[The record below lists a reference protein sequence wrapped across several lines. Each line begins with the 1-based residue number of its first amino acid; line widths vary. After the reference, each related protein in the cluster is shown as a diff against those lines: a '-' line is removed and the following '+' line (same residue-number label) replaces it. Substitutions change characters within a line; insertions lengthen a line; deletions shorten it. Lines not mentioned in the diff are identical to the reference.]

1 MLKAAQELEKYG
13 LKTFPLAKER
23 KTPIAGVSWKKQ
35 LLVPVQQRFQG
46 LDNPNIAIAT
56 GPESGVLGVDLDH
69 GATEHDLAMFPRTWT
84 VRSRDGWHIYFKWT
98 DRLKKQIQPLFGG
111 TNNQATAHVRGI
123 GHYFVAPPSV
133 VAWDEKTNQTL
144 EPWEYT
150 WLSDVGGELKPGEC
164 ELAEVPEWMLE
175 CFDNQKE
182 LDETGNAVTTP
193 GTGVQRNVVEGQRH
207 NDLVGWGLWLWCRE
221 TDESVVA
228 RKMRERNASY
238 AVPKPTDVVETEI
251 ANLLKWYRQ
260 RHPVMGL
267 LADKQAS
274 TNHEQPVGNEA
285 GNGYE
290 SCVYPLGYNGRKYY
304 FISRSNFAIVCL
316 GSQALCSSSLCELM
330 PREFWEK
337 YFPKRDK
344 NGVPVAGSADWVGAG
359 STLMEACRKRGIFSE
374 ASAARGSGV
383 WEIGP
388 REIIYHRGDQVV
400 TVEHGERH
408 VLDASG
414 DGVVYQ
420 RDRQLPALTE
430 SELTA
435 DEGKLL
441 VAACSTLQ
449 WRTPKSNLILAGW
462 LATAP
467 FCGALRK
474 RPHVEI
480 IAPPG
485 VGKTDF
491 VDAVVGR
498 VLGRRAV
505 MKRGSETTEAGIR
518 QDMKMAAMPV
528 VCDDIELSEENDTT
542 NGRIEKVVVL
552 SRSAYDAT
560 PDKLITKGTAD
571 GEGQQFRCVSSF
583 MVCAVA
589 SPLREPQD
597 RSRFV
602 SLLARKT
609 KDPVKQ
615 AEEEAV
621 ARQAYARIDTGF
633 GDRLFTRMF
642 RRWKQYRESV
652 GALNIVLAGKCHG
665 RLAENLSV
673 LLGGVATLTQDHA
686 LTVEEAYALVE
697 GIQFNSFDRAE
708 KDTLEEKCLGAV
720 LSHQI
725 DITQRDLGGR
735 IDRVAKVT
743 VARAIEDFLDSGRD
757 VTDDQDE
764 RVKVDR
770 SELQRHGFDVHEGQ
784 LIIRTTNDALKKALP
799 KNQAVQFGLLLAQV
813 PGAVVTR
820 HRFGGRYTNPVAC
833 VRVPLAQLGAVG
845 ENSLSNS

>member
-1 MLKAAQELEKYG
+1 MLKAAQELESFG
-13 LKTFPLAKER
+13 LKTFPLAKDQKIPMR
-23 KTPIAGVSWKKQ
+23 GVSWKK
-35 LLVPVQQRFQG
+35 LLQVPLLQRFHG
-46 LDNPNIAIAT
+46 LDNPNIAILM
-56 GPESGVLGVDLDH
+56 GPESGVVCVDLDSNH
-69 GATEHDLAMFPRTWT
+69 GATDSDLALFPRTWR
-84 VRSRDGWHIYFKWT
+84 VKSKHGWHIYFKWT
-98 DRLKKQIQPLFGG
+98 PLLTTGYQALFGG
-111 TNNQATAHVRGI
+111 KDNRATAHVRGV

-133 VAWDEKTNQTL
+133 VGEHEYVWDE
-144 EPWEYT
+144 
-150 WLSDVGGELKPGEC
+150 DAGGELSPREC
-164 ELAEVPEWMLE
+164 ALAECPEWMLG
-175 CFDNQKE
+175 CFQEKKPLEEISDSEDDQPRALAAVGERHRDLVTLGRFLWSHSDSEQHVRDALVRRNNNYSVPIPPDRLDGE
-182 LDETGNAVTTP
+182 LDGIVKWLKTQGP
-193 GTGVQRNVVEGQRH
+193 LGDRRVVAQGAPSSEARS
-207 NDLVGWGLWLWCRE
+207 
-221 TDESVVA
+221 ESVGDEPG
-228 RKMRERNASY
+228 K
-238 AVPKPTDVVETEI
+238 
-251 ANLLKWYRQ
+251 
-260 RHPVMGL
+260 
-267 LADKQAS
+267 
-274 TNHEQPVGNEA
+274 
-285 GNGYE
+285 GYE

-337 YFPKRDK
+337 YFPKRDAK
-344 NGVPVAGSADWVGAG
+344 GVVTGADWVGAG

-374 ASAARGSGV
+374 ASAARGSGA
-383 WEIGP
+383 WELP
-388 REIIYHRGDQVV
+388 SHELIYHRGDQVV

-420 RDRQLPALTE
+420 RDRQLPPLTE

-449 WRTPKSNLILAGW
+449 WRTPKSNQILAGW

-474 RPHVEI
+474 RPHIEI

-491 VDAVVGR
+491 VDSVVGR

-518 QDMKMAAMPV
+518 QDMKMAALPV

-597 RSRFV
+597 RSRFL
-602 SLLARKT
+602 SLLAKRT
-609 KDPVKQ
+609 KDPELQLQEHKR
-615 AEEEAV
+615 ALEA
-621 ARQAYARIDTGF
+621 YGMLDSGF

-642 RRWKQYRESV
+642 RRWTQFRTNLGV
-652 GALNIVLAGKCHG
+652 LNTALAGQCPG
-665 RLAENLSV
+665 RLAENLAVV
-673 LLGGVATLTQDHA
+673 LAGAATLTQDHV
-686 LTVEEAYALVE
+686 LTVKEALE
-697 GIQFNSFDRAE
+697 MTTGIQFNAFDRAE

-725 DITQRDLGGR
+725 DVTQRDLGGR
-735 IDRVAKVT
+735 IDRVAKIT
-743 VARAIEDFLDSGRD
+743 VAKAIEDFLDRRHD
-757 VTDDQDE
+757 TEDEENE

-813 PGAVVTR
+813 PGAVATR
-820 HRFGGRYTNPVAC
+820 HRFGGRYTNPVSC
-833 VRVPLAQLGAVG
+833 VRIPLQV
-845 ENSLSNS
+845 LSNNS